1 MNGHEPIYKKYFFYT
16 FFHLECKNLKRER
29 CDKKIEM
36 VFYLFTMNNPNET
49 MSVSKQ
55 LAMNFSVNGVKFPME
70 VIDIVK
76 SFAFEDR
83 IVAFVKQKKREI
95 VETINCAT
103 TSRGNRNCSVC
114 GEYCGGFNSKI
125 LCTCAVEYDADMYYD
140 DDYDD
145 SPELDYI

>member
-1 MNGHEPIYKKYFFYT
+1 
-16 FFHLECKNLKRER
+16 
-29 CDKKIEM
+29 
-36 VFYLFTMNNPNET
+36 

-55 LAMNFSVNGVKFPME
+55 LAMNFSVNGIKFPME

-83 IVAFVKQKKREI
+83 IVAFMKQKKREI
-95 VETINCAT
+95 VKTLNTA
-103 TSRGNRNCSVC
+103 TSRGNRNCGVC
-114 GEYCGGFNSKI
+114 GEYYGGFNSKI
-125 LCTCAVEYDADMYYD
+125 LCTCAVEYDDDMYYD